1 MQLNSKRLVLKK
13 VKFNDL
19 ENYLSLVT
27 NNKVMQFITGEPI
40 SKEKGILKFE
50 KLLAENQTK
59 TKYGHF
65 LVCLKTGNQ
74 FVGYAKLVET
84 NTDIAELG
92 YMFLPEYWGKG
103 FGKEV
108 SEKLTEYS
116 KTITELKKV
125 IAIID
130 PENEASK
137 KILLKCGFHHHE
149 TCTMDG
155 LPAGIY
161 HLIP

>member
-1 MQLNSKRLVLKK
+1 MQLSSKRLVFNK

-27 NNKVMQFITGEPI
+27 SKKVMQFITGEPI

-50 KLLAENQTK
+50 QLLAENQTK

-65 LVCLKTGNQ
+65 LVFQKTNDQ

-84 NTDIAELG
+84 STDIAELG
-92 YMFLPEYWGKG
+92 YLFLSEFWGKG
-103 FGKEV
+103 FGNEV
-108 SEKLTEYS
+108 SEILTKYS
-116 KTITELKKV
+116 KTIAELKKV

-137 KILLKCGFHHHE
+137 KILLNCGFHLHK
-149 TCTMDG
+149 TCIMDG
-155 LPAGIY
+155 LPAAIY
-161 HLIP
+161 HLEL